1 MLQSKSIVFTE
12 YGFPS
17 NDKCTNQ
24 PNLFY
29 DAASSESGTAYWS
42 AWRAADGLSYLPK
55 PDQIISLLAL
65 QAIYEYWFV
74 DGHNAQSLAGLQM
87 IQPAFCSVWNWDAR
101 PFPAFPN
108 LAGVWGDAK
117 NWPAGNWLNG
127 KEPFITPPVPDAPY
141 VPGPYQTFPTLVG
154 QGWSTHYRP
163 AFTTGVAEH
172 VSGRGSRFAKVS
184 TPIWEIE
191 IVVNLLRMDIV
202 QDFQMLAGF
211 YAEMQGRET
220 TFTFPVP
227 VSIAASG
234 TVLARFDDDSEDLEE
249 FMSRLWSLQAL
260 KLRTVRQ

>member
-1 MLQSKSIVFTE
+1 
-12 YGFPS
+12 
-17 NDKCTNQ
+17 
-24 PNLFY
+24 
-29 DAASSESGTAYWS
+29 
-42 AWRAADGLSYLPK
+42 
-55 PDQIISLLAL
+55 
-65 QAIYEYWFV
+65 
-74 DGHNAQSLAGLQM
+74 
-87 IQPAFCSVWNWDAR
+87 
-101 PFPAFPN
+101 
-108 LAGVWGDAK
+108 
-117 NWPAGNWLNG
+117 
-127 KEPFITPPVPDAPY
+127 
-141 VPGPYQTFPTLVG
+141 
-154 QGWSTHYRP
+154 
-163 AFTTGVAEH
+163 VAEH
-172 VSGRGSRFAKVS
+172 VNGRGSRFAKVS